1 MLNPGLNRRPLS
13 VAAGT
18 AFAAVLIVMTCAVA
32 SARPGQMPGALSGTV
47 YDPSGGVIPGVT
59 LTLSSGGQWTVSP
72 AGGARTVAE
81 PTQPAAQAT
90 TDAAGHFS
98 FPGIAPGRYV
108 LSAALPGFRT
118 LHDEFDLKA
127 AADWDRPVTLPV
139 GTLQETISVKATRT
153 FAAPAASTGG
163 PIRVGGNIRVPRK
176 LLDVRPIY
184 PESMRAEGREAD
196 VQLEATIAGDGSVAS
211 VHVVSAQIHPD
222 FAIAAIDAVRQW
234 RFSPTLL
241 NGKPIDVVMTV
252 TVHFSLS
259 D

>member
-18 AFAAVLIVMTCAVA
+18 AFAAVLIVMTCVVA
-32 SARPGQMPGALSGTV
+32 SARPGQVPGALSGTV

-59 LTLSSGGQWTVSP
+59 LMLSSGGQSTVST
-72 AGGARTVAE
+72 AGGVRTVAE
-81 PTQPAAQAT
+81 SQQAVQAT
-90 TDAAGHFS
+90 TDSAGHFS

-108 LSAALPGFRT
+108 LSATLPGFRT

-153 FAAPAASTGG
+153 FAAAAASAGG

-176 LLDVRPIY
+176 LADVRPIY